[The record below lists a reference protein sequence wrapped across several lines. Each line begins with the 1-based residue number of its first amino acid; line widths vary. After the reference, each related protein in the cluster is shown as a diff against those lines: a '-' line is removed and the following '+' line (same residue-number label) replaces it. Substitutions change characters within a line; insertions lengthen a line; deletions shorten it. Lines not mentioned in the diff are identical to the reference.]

1 MQSKY
6 KTNYPDWI
14 RRLVFWMTHGVW
26 AGIVAI
32 GSAMA
37 GGSDRERILVGA
49 INLFFIVVSVV
60 VHQRVQRRLSQSL
73 DRFQLTQD
81 QESLTEAIRALQ
93 DNYGYTGMT
102 MLTSMMILRWPLSK

>member
-6 KTNYPDWI
+6 KSNYPDWI

-26 AGIVAI
+26 AGIVVV
-32 GSAMA
+32 GSATS
-37 GGSDRERILVGA
+37 GGSDRERILIGA
-49 INLFFIVVSVV
+49 LNLSFIVMSAVG
-60 VHQRVQRRLSQSL
+60 HLRVQRRLSQSL

-81 QESLTEAIRALQ
+81 QESLKEAIRALQ

-102 MLTSMMILRWPLSK
+102 MLTSMMILRWPLSR

>member
-6 KTNYPDWI
+6 KSNYPDWI

-26 AGIVAI
+26 AGIVVV
-32 GSAMA
+32 GSATS
-37 GGSDRERILVGA
+37 GGSDRERILIGA

-73 DRFQLTQD
+73 DRFHLTQD
-81 QESLTEAIRALQ
+81 QESLKEAIRALQ
-93 DNYGYTGMT
+93 DSYGYTGIT
-102 MLTSMMILRWPLSK
+102 MMTSMMILRWPLSK